1 MDKKKTSNHQ
11 KEKERNEKQTKTNKP
26 ISIEIILGLL
36 QWHLATSPSAFA
48 IFQKNNIHSIITT
61 CLTLSKY
68 SSPRLISLFS
78 KLHWKKKKKSDS
90 HISRL
95 SITYFTPPR
104 SPTGI

>member
-1 MDKKKTSNHQ
+1 MDKKKTTNYQ
-11 KEKERNEKQTKTNKP
+11 KEKERNEETNKQ

-36 QWHLATSPSAFA
+36 QWHLTTSPSAFA